1 MRDVYDDLADAVARD
16 RFSALW
22 QIIRAE
28 FGRRSDL
35 KFEWGETEAVN
46 LPGARRNGHA
56 PKDVRP
62 K

>member
-35 KFEWGETEAVN
+35 KFEWGETECREKEFE
-46 LPGARRNGHA
+46 G
-56 PKDVRP
+56 
-62 K
+62 